1 MYETRIPSITH
12 LRSRQQPQSTR
23 LRVTKAIH
31 TLDAQIPSSSRTN
44 VFTAKR
50 SLQRFDR
57 VEDWLKHQHDN
68 NQEHSSV
75 EAPNI
80 STQTVRPATPKPTVS
95 RLPHKAITNQRTLSF
110 VSFERRYPLSL
121 IDLPYLIHNLKAR
134 GGRGG
139 GAVTVSPPTDSDPL
153 GYIHLDLKRK
163 RYLYTIVPSSQ
174 SRKVDTGKYTM
185 VIVRPRL
192 WKGKHEED
200 RGKTAD
206 STKFFGEQVYRLS
219 ELPAKH
225 FSIVKFA
232 SKFIDIMRRET
243 VVVRI
248 EGLNSGSMACRPS
261 SEPYSSSSRWEWYR
275 AEIYADGRFEFTIIP
290 RGGVL
295 GSNVIAEKEGLSTD
309 EIILTGGVLRIIF
322 TTSSMRS
329 FSDTA
334 SIPRFIGSGSKKPS
348 NAKLKRVHVKI
359 TRSIEASPS
368 SFSSKA
374 ITVWTGPV
382 ELGSGSTHSA
392 AVALD
397 EARVGCDLSA
407 EGDDTVCAGLAV
419 EVDWARRAW
428 INCRKLLDKRVRR

>member
-1 MYETRIPSITH
+1 MYEAQIPSISY
-12 LRSRQQPQSTR
+12 LRSRQQSQSAR
-23 LRVTKAIH
+23 LRVTKAIR
-31 TLDAQIPSSSRTN
+31 TLDAQIPSFPRSN
-44 VFTAKR
+44 VLTAKR

-68 NQEHSSV
+68 NGEHSSV

-95 RLPHKAITNQRTLSF
+95 RLSHKATAIQRTPSF

-121 IDLPYLIHNLKAR
+121 IDLPYLMHNLKT
-134 GGRGG
+134 GGRSGSGRSG

-153 GYIHLDLKRK
+153 GYIHLDLKQK

-174 SRKVDTGKYTM
+174 SGKVDAGKYTT
-185 VIVRPRL
+185 VFVQPRW

-200 RGKTAD
+200 IGETVD
-206 STKFFGEQVYRLS
+206 GTKSFGEQVYRLS

-232 SKFIDIMRRET
+232 SKFIGIMRRET

-261 SEPYSSSSRWEWYR
+261 PEQHSSASQWEWYR
-275 AEIYADGRFEFTIIP
+275 AEIYADGRFEFTILP
-290 RGGVL
+290 RGGIL
-295 GSNVIAEKEGLSTD
+295 GPTVIAENGDSSTD
-309 EIILTGGVLRIIF
+309 EIMSTRGVLRVTF
-322 TTSSMRS
+322 TASSLRS

-334 SIPRFIGSGSKKPS
+334 FIPRFTGSGGKKLS
-348 NAKLKRVHVKI
+348 NTKLKRVHVKI
-359 TRSIEASPS
+359 TRSLEVFPS
-368 SFSSKA
+368 SSSSKV
-374 ITVWTGPV
+374 ITLWAGLV
-382 ELGSGSTHSA
+382 ELGSGPTAFS
-392 AVALD
+392 VALGGVQ
-397 EARVGCDLSA
+397 VGCGD
-407 EGDDTVCAGLAV
+407 DDTVCAGFAA
-419 EVDWARRAW
+419 EVDWARRVW